1 MKVGDLV
8 YPRAGMNNCIG
19 IIVKVIGSYK
29 FLVLWPDGEEEIE
42 EWEIRRL

>member
-1 MKVGDLV
+1 MKKGDLV
-8 YPRAGMNNCIG
+8 YPRAGMRKCIG
-19 IIVKVIGSYK
+19 IIKEAIGSYK